1 MKTKKIALIGVSHD
15 TESYGFKMFHDL
27 LKAGYHVYA
36 VNPKGGEILGHR
48 IYSNMEDIPRDIT
61 IDLVITVVP
70 PKVTEKLVDACIA
83 WGIGEIWMQPGSE
96 SELAIE
102 EAEENGIKVTHN
114 ECFMVR
120 EGLWETPMQIQ

>member
-83 WGIGEIWMQPGSE
+83 
-96 SELAIE
+96 
-102 EAEENGIKVTHN
+102 
-114 ECFMVR
+114 
-120 EGLWETPMQIQ
+120 